1 VIDWVACG
9 QTNDWKETGMRKVI
23 VHAWMTLDGVGQA
36 PGAPEEDTSG
46 GFTHGG
52 WHLRYFDDTSRGW
65 VVESYAAAGGF
76 LFGRRT
82 FESLAGYW
90 PHASEEEQVIAEPLN
105 TRPKYVASTTLT
117 EPLAWQHSTLLQG
130 EVAEAVASL
139 KQQDGGDLLVVGSTK
154 LVQTL
159 LAHGLVDELQLMLD
173 PLVVGGGKGI
183 FPADG
188 MLRPLRLVD
197 SKVTSTGAIL
207 ATYAP
212 AKA

>member
-1 VIDWVACG
+1 MG
-9 QTNDWKETGMRKVI
+9 KVI
-23 VHAWMTLDGVGQA
+23 VHTWMTLDGVAQA

-46 GFTHGG
+46 GFQHGG
-52 WHLRYFDDTSRGW
+52 WHLPYFDDTSRKW
-65 VVESYAAAGGF
+65 VADSYTAAGGF

-82 FESLAGYW
+82 FQSLAGYW

-117 EPLAWQHSTLLQG
+117 EPLAWQPSTLLRG
-130 EVAEAVASL
+130 EVAEAVAAL
-139 KQQDGGDLLVVGSTK
+139 KGQDGGDLLVVGSTM

-159 LAHGLVDELQLMLD
+159 IAHGLVDELQLMLD

-188 MLRPLRLVD
+188 ALRPLRLVD

>member
-1 VIDWVACG
+1 
-9 QTNDWKETGMRKVI
+9 MRKVI
-23 VHAWMTLDGVGQA
+23 VHTWMTLDGVAQA

-46 GFTHGG
+46 GFQHGG
-52 WHLRYFDDTSRGW
+52 WHLPYFDDTSRKW
-65 VVESYAAAGGF
+65 VADSYTAAGGF

-117 EPLAWQHSTLLQG
+117 EPLAWQNSTLLRG
-130 EVAEAVASL
+130 EVAEAVAAL
-139 KQQDGGDLLVVGSTK
+139 KRQDGGDLLVVGSTQ

-159 LAHGLVDELQLMLD
+159 LAHGLVDELQLMID

-188 MLRPLRLVD
+188 ALRPLRLVG

-212 AKA
+212 ARA

>member
-1 VIDWVACG
+1 MRERE
-9 QTNDWKETGMRKVI
+9 ETWMDKVI
-23 VHAWMTLDGVGQA
+23 VHTWMTLDGVAQA

-46 GFTHGG
+46 GFQHGG
-52 WHLRYFDDTSRGW
+52 WHLPYFDDTSRKW
-65 VVESYAAAGGF
+65 VADSYTAAGGF

-82 FESLAGYW
+82 FQSLAGYW

-212 AKA
+212 ANA

>member
-1 VIDWVACG
+1 
-9 QTNDWKETGMRKVI
+9 MRKVI
-23 VHAWMTLDGVGQA
+23 VHTWMTLDGVAQA

-46 GFTHGG
+46 GFQHGG
-52 WHLRYFDDTSRGW
+52 WHLPYFDDTSRKW
-65 VVESYAAAGGF
+65 VADSYTAAGGF

-82 FESLAGYW
+82 FQSLAGYW

-105 TRPKYVASTTLT
+105 TRPKYVASTTLA
-117 EPLAWQHSTLLQG
+117 EPLAWQHSTVLQG
-130 EVAEAVASL
+130 DVAEAVAAL
-139 KQQDGGDLLVVGSTK
+139 KRQDGGDLLVVGSTQ

-159 LAHGLVDELQLMLD
+159 LAHGLVDELQLMID

-197 SKVTSTGAIL
+197 SQVTSTGAIL

-212 AKA
+212 ANA

>member
-1 VIDWVACG
+1 MG
-9 QTNDWKETGMRKVI
+9 KVI
-23 VHAWMTLDGVGQA
+23 VHTWMTLDGVAQA
-36 PGAPEEDTSG
+36 PGAPEEDATG
-46 GFTHGG
+46 GFQHGG
-52 WHLRYFDDTSRGW
+52 WHLRYFDDTSRKW
-65 VVESYAAAGGF
+65 VADSYAAAGGF

-82 FESLAGYW
+82 FQSLASYW
-90 PHASEEEQVIAEPLN
+90 PHASQEEQVIAEPLN

-117 EPLAWQHSTLLQG
+117 EPLAWQHSTVLKG
-130 EVAEAVASL
+130 DVAEAVAAL
-139 KQQDGGDLLVVGSTK
+139 KRQDGGDLLVVGSTQ

-159 LAHGLVDELQLMLD
+159 LAHGLVDELQLMID

-188 MLRPLRLVD
+188 VLRTLRLVG
-197 SKVTSTGAIL
+197 SKATTTGAIL

>member
-1 VIDWVACG
+1 
-9 QTNDWKETGMRKVI
+9 MRKLI
-23 VHAWMTLDGVGQA
+23 VHTWMTLDGVAQA

-46 GFTHGG
+46 GFQHGG
-52 WHLRYFDDTSRGW
+52 WHLPYFDDTSRKW
-65 VVESYAAAGGF
+65 VADSYTAAGGF

-82 FESLAGYW
+82 FQSLAGYW

-212 AKA
+212 ANA

>member
-1 VIDWVACG
+1 
-9 QTNDWKETGMRKVI
+9 MRKVI
-23 VHAWMTLDGVGQA
+23 VHTWMTLDGVAQA

-46 GFTHGG
+46 GFQHGG
-52 WHLRYFDDTSRGW
+52 WHLPYFDDTSRKW
-65 VVESYAAAGGF
+65 VADSYTAAGGY

-82 FESLAGYW
+82 FQSLAGYW

-130 EVAEAVASL
+130 EVAEAVAAL
-139 KQQDGGDLLVVGSTK
+139 KGQDGGDLLVVGSTQ

-159 LAHGLVDELQLMLD
+159 LAHGLVDELQLMID

-188 MLRPLRLVD
+188 ALRPLRLVG
-197 SKVTSTGAIL
+197 SQVTTTGAIL

-212 AKA
+212 AND

>member
-1 VIDWVACG
+1 
-9 QTNDWKETGMRKVI
+9 MRKVI
-23 VHAWMTLDGVGQA
+23 VHTWMTLDGVAQA

-46 GFTHGG
+46 GFQHGG
-52 WHLRYFDDTSRGW
+52 WHLPYFDDTSRKW
-65 VVESYAAAGGF
+65 VADSYTAAGGF

-130 EVAEAVASL
+130 EVAEAVAAL

-212 AKA
+212 ANA

>member
-1 VIDWVACG
+1 
-9 QTNDWKETGMRKVI
+9 MRKVI
-23 VHAWMTLDGVGQA
+23 VHTWMTLDGVAQA

-46 GFTHGG
+46 GFQHGG
-52 WHLRYFDDTSRGW
+52 WHLPYFDDTSRKW
-65 VVESYAAAGGF
+65 VADSYTAAGGF

-82 FESLAGYW
+82 FQSLAGYW

-130 EVAEAVASL
+130 EVAEAVAAL
-139 KQQDGGDLLVVGSTK
+139 KRQDGGDLLVVGSTQ

-159 LAHGLVDELQLMLD
+159 LAHGLVDELQLMID

-188 MLRPLRLVD
+188 ALRPLRLVG

-212 AKA
+212 ARA

>member
-1 VIDWVACG
+1 
-9 QTNDWKETGMRKVI
+9 MRKVI
-23 VHAWMTLDGVGQA
+23 VHTWMTLDGVAQA

-46 GFTHGG
+46 GFQHGG
-52 WHLRYFDDTSRGW
+52 WHLPYFDDTSRKW
-65 VVESYAAAGGF
+65 VADSYTAAGGF

-82 FESLAGYW
+82 FQSLAGYW

-117 EPLAWQHSTLLQG
+117 EPLAWQHSTLLRG
-130 EVAEAVASL
+130 EVAEAVAAL
-139 KQQDGGDLLVVGSTK
+139 KRQDGGDLLVVGSTM

-159 LAHGLVDELQLMLD
+159 LAHRLVDELQLMID

-188 MLRPLRLVD
+188 ALRPLQLVG
-197 SKVTSTGAIL
+197 SQVTSTGAIL

>member
-1 VIDWVACG
+1 
-9 QTNDWKETGMRKVI
+9 MRKVI
-23 VHAWMTLDGVGQA
+23 VHTWMTLDGVAQA

-46 GFTHGG
+46 GFQHGG
-52 WHLRYFDDTSRGW
+52 WHLPYFDDTSRKW
-65 VVESYAAAGGF
+65 VADSYTAAGGF

-117 EPLAWQHSTLLQG
+117 EPLAWQHSALLKG
-130 EVAEAVASL
+130 DVAEAVAAL
-139 KQQDGGDLLVVGSTK
+139 KRQDGGDLLVVGSTQ

-159 LAHGLVDELQLMLD
+159 LAHGLVDELQLMID

-188 MLRPLRLVD
+188 ALRPLRLVG

-212 AKA
+212 ARA

>member
-1 VIDWVACG
+1 
-9 QTNDWKETGMRKVI
+9 MRKVI
-23 VHAWMTLDGVGQA
+23 VHTWMTLDGVAQA
-36 PGAPEEDTSG
+36 PGAPEEDTTG
-46 GFTHGG
+46 GFQHGG
-52 WHLRYFDDTSRGW
+52 WHLPYFDDTSRKW
-65 VVESYAAAGGF
+65 VADSYAAAGGF

-117 EPLAWQHSTLLQG
+117 EPLVWQHSTLLRG
-130 EVAEAVASL
+130 DVAEAVAGL
-139 KQQDGGDLLVVGSTK
+139 KRQDGGDLLVVGSTQ

-159 LAHGLVDELQLMLD
+159 LAHGLVDEFQLMID
-173 PLVVGGGKGI
+173 PLLVGGGKGI
-183 FPADG
+183 FPANRA
-188 MLRPLRLVD
+188 LRPLRLVD
-197 SKVTSTGAIL
+197 SKVTTTGAIL

>member
-1 VIDWVACG
+1 MD
-9 QTNDWKETGMRKVI
+9 KVI
-23 VHAWMTLDGVGQA
+23 VHTWMTLDGVAQA

-46 GFTHGG
+46 GFQHGG
-52 WHLRYFDDTSRGW
+52 WHLPYFDDTSRQW
-65 VVESYAAAGGF
+65 VADSYAAAGGF

-82 FESLAGYW
+82 FQSLAGYW
-90 PHASEEEQVIAEPLN
+90 PHASEEEQGIAEPLN

-130 EVAEAVASL
+130 EVAEAVAAL
-139 KQQDGGDLLVVGSTK
+139 KGQDGGDLLVVGSTM

-159 LAHGLVDELQLMLD
+159 LAHGLVDELQLMID

-197 SKVTSTGAIL
+197 SQVTSTGAIL